1 MLEVNRAF
9 AARCISVVLLTLPVL
24 GVCTELETIA
34 QPLPAGTD
42 AAASSLVQTASTSS
56 PAEQAA
62 PMPTWRPLT
71 IAVLMPQDG
80 SPFMAAAKIV
90 CNGLTAA
97 SKTSGQAAE
106 ILLIEATSSASLDN
120 QLEAAIAS
128 GADVV
133 VGPLERNAV
142 TELAYRESL
151 PLPTVALNVPS
162 QALSGAAPENLI
174 MMSVSTESEANYI
187 AGLAAKALPA
197 ASERYGEAKVA
208 IITSSDA
215 WEQRIAEAFEQ
226 TLAHANV
233 SYEVIEVTDETLPTL
248 QKRTEPTLT
257 EEEES
262 VFQAKKAQ
270 AYKDY
275 PAGTTALKRRIAAIN
290 AERRAKIATS
300 EPPFQAALLAL
311 DAQSA
316 SLVRNR
322 LHQQMRIWAT
332 SASNPGDPRESSTAS
347 ALAYDLDKM
356 VFSDCPIVVRY
367 DAQGFTAR
375 FESAM
380 PYSLAAKRL
389 FALGADAY
397 ELARLW
403 SSKEQ
408 RIQFDG
414 ETGHLTLDRQL
425 SPEVLRTP
433 QTIVIQSG
441 ELLEAEPE
449 AVAQTRLPHIES
461 PDTAAVSG
469 LTESNAST
477 EAVSPASDKPLVQVD
492 EVFNDVRRTD
502 VKSIVIDP
510 QQSLP
515 DPIPTPMLPAK
526 PKPLPENGTAAQM
539 PSGAAPSPI
548 SQDFAPLHR
557 ETAVETIPPELSVEP
572 QTDSA
577 STFGQPNH

>member
-24 GVCTELETIA
+24 GACTEPETIA

-42 AAASSLVQTASTSS
+42 AAASSLAQTALTSG

-151 PLPTVALNVPS
+151 PLPTVALNMPS

-233 SYEVIEVTDETLPTL
+233 PYEVIEVTDETLPTL

>member
-262 VFQAKKAQ
+262 DFQAKKAQ

>member
-9 AARCISVVLLTLPVL
+9 AARCISVVLLTLPVF
-24 GVCTELETIA
+24 GVCTEPETIA

-42 AAASSLVQTASTSS
+42 AAASSLAQTASTSS

>member
-1 MLEVNRAF
+1 
-9 AARCISVVLLTLPVL
+9 
-24 GVCTELETIA
+24 
-34 QPLPAGTD
+34 
-42 AAASSLVQTASTSS
+42 
-56 PAEQAA
+56 
-62 PMPTWRPLT
+62 MPTWRPLT

>member
-9 AARCISVVLLTLPVL
+9 AARCISVVLLTLPVF
-24 GVCTELETIA
+24 GVCTEPETIA

-42 AAASSLVQTASTSS
+42 AAASSLAQTASTSS

-510 QQSLP
+510 KQSLP